1 MRELFLAFLQS
12 PSRDTYLAVRSALI
26 SGPAYDPYAR
36 DILDVVELI
45 EQERFIDADELLRAA
60 MPNLLLSPRAHLCAA
75 MIAEEAGDEE
85 RRRMEGAVAYACV
98 QGILSTGDG
107 TKQHP
112 YVVTRTSDEYDVL
125 QFLDKELGGQ
135 SLCEEGD
142 RHYDLLRCKDGSEM
156 WFDVTD
162 PYGKLGDQL
171 GK

>member
-1 MRELFLAFLQS
+1 MRELFLAFLES

-26 SGPAYDPYAR
+26 SGPAYEPYSR
-36 DILDVVELI
+36 DILDLVDLI
-45 EQERFIDADELLRAA
+45 EKGQFAEADELLRGA

-75 MIAEEAGDEE
+75 MIAEQAGDEE

-125 QFLDKELGGQ
+125 QFLKKELASQ
-135 SLCEEGD
+135 SLHEEGD
-142 RHYDLLRCKDGSEM
+142 RHYDELRCEDGSEM

-162 PYGKLGDQL
+162 PLGKLGDQL
-171 GK
+171 DP